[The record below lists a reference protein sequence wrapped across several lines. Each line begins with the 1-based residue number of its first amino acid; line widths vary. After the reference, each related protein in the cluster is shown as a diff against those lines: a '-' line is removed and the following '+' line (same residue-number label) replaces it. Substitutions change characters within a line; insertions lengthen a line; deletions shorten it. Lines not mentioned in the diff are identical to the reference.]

1 MKKIYLALI
10 ITALACIIALTA
22 CGAEAAATRYR
33 NEKMAEIQEQIDAR
47 LENSELYDFS
57 FSGINEL
64 AADPVFVDF
73 LAAQA
78 KELCLN
84 GKITVL
90 YYFLDELED
99 RFPYS
104 EAIDNALKESFLS
117 LDDLDYAFSLIDRF
131 ERRKTYNFNGLVNRA
146 EGVVAEYIRANGTNP
161 ITFTPG
167 EGYYADCEDKSSY
180 HEVGLEGS
188 PLYDARN
195 TVFRGDFKAVTEWG
209 VDLNQYY
216 EETPYGELYVYF
228 RDNLISFDITG
239 GAMVSFQDLAF
250 EYIVGNNEF
259 VWSGD
264 YLFYFSANG
273 AFIGYCEIE

>member
-1 MKKIYLALI
+1 MKKVYLTLVI
-10 ITALACIIALTA
+10 VVLTCMIALTA
-22 CGAEAAATRYR
+22 CGSEAAEVRYR
-33 NEKMAEIQEQIDAR
+33 NEKMTEIQEQIDAR
-47 LENSELYDFS
+47 RENSELYDFS
-57 FSGINEL
+57 FSGIYEL
-64 AADPVFVDF
+64 AEDPVFVDF
-73 LAAQA
+73 LATQA

-84 GKITVL
+84 EKITVL

-117 LDDLDYAFSLIDRF
+117 LDDLDYAFSLIDRL
-131 ERRKTYNFNGLVNRA
+131 ERRKFYNFNGLIDRD
-146 EGVVAEYIRANGTNP
+146 EGLLAEYIRANGTNP

-167 EGYYADCEDKSSY
+167 KGYYADCEDKSY
-180 HEVGLEGS
+180 RHEVGFEGS
-188 PLYDARN
+188 PLYDASN
-195 TVFRGDFKAVTEWG
+195 TVFRGDFKVVIEWG

-250 EYIVGNNEF
+250 EYIIGDNEF
-259 VWSGD
+259 VWSGN
-264 YLFYFSANG
+264 YLFYFSADG
-273 AFIGYCEIE
+273 SFIGYCEIE